1 VPNLSKKKKWYVYI
15 LKCKNGSF
23 YTGMTCDLA
32 RRFNEHKNK
41 RGGRFTR
48 SFGVEALLYSEKQPS
63 RSLALKRE
71 YQIKTWPRKRKLALA
86 MGI

>member
-1 VPNLSKKKKWYVYI
+1 VPPQSKKKKWYVYI
-15 LKCKNGSF
+15 LKCKNGHF

-41 RGGRFTR
+41 QGARFTR
-48 SFGVEALLYSEKQPS
+48 SFGVEEMLYSERHPS

-71 YQIKTWPRKRKLALA
+71 YQIKAWPRKRKFALA
-86 MGI
+86 MGL